1 MTEKSFAIYRAS
13 YNVFSGLF
21 FEMRELSKKKPE
33 ATLSEG
39 KVKILNR
46 VLSDIKGVLEG
57 EPEGKYLDLLDDE
70 ILPQNSDAVLV
81 MVQYDRALDAFRGRH
96 RDKM

>member
-13 YNVFSGLF
+13 YGVFRGLF
-21 FEMRELSKKKPE
+21 YEMRELSKKKPE
-33 ATLSEG
+33 ATLSKS

-46 VLSDIKGVLEG
+46 ILSDIKGILEE

-70 ILPQNSDAVLV
+70 TLPQNSDAVLV
-81 MVQYDRALDAFRGRH
+81 MVQYDRALDAFRDRY
-96 RDKM
+96 RNKM